1 MVCEELGFCSIFSLF
16 FSLPFFFFNAEESG
30 GCILN
35 LELNRQFVFIRL
47 AQSVE
52 IGDASRWIVGQF
64 SILANYTVGS
74 EASVAGIVVFQFV
87 RGGVYTSSLNS
98 CCCMS

>member
-16 FSLPFFFFNAEESG
+16 FSLPFFFNAEGSG

-47 AQSVE
+47 A
-52 IGDASRWIVGQF
+52 
-64 SILANYTVGS
+64 
-74 EASVAGIVVFQFV
+74 
-87 RGGVYTSSLNS
+87 
-98 CCCMS
+98 

>member
-16 FSLPFFFFNAEESG
+16 FSLPFFFNAEGSG

-47 AQSVE
+47 AKSVE
-52 IGDASRWIVGQF
+52 IGGCFSLDRW
-64 SILANYTVGS
+64 TV
-74 EASVAGIVVFQFV
+74 
-87 RGGVYTSSLNS
+87 
-98 CCCMS
+98 